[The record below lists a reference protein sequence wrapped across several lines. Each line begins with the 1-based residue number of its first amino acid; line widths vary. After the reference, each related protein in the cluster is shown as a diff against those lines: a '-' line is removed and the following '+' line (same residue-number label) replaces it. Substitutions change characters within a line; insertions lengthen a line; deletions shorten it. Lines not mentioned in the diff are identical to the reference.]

1 MCQLVGDT
9 RKLFDV
15 PKEAF
20 FPPPKVTSSIVQI
33 TPKKLDFGKET
44 IDLVR
49 QITHYAFIGRR
60 KMIKK
65 ISRKYFS

>member
-1 MCQLVGDT
+1 MASKKYGKLSVMCQLVGDT

-33 TPKKLDFGKET
+33 TPKKLDFG
-44 IDLVR
+44 
-49 QITHYAFIGRR
+49 
-60 KMIKK
+60 
-65 ISRKYFS
+65 